1 MHEQEIVKNGMRTAV
16 PAKEKRKR
24 LDALDAARGLAV
36 IGMYVQHFA
45 SNERNGFVSGN
56 TMILFML
63 CSGIAYTIMVQGML
77 EKNPDRKFLNT
88 RILARSVFIDLAG
101 YFLILLNGPFAVVLT
116 AYAMLFILA
125 LPLIRLSENVL
136 FIVSGILYFVSPPLM
151 LVGMSLFWEA
161 AILSDI
167 AGGPLSALAWAPV
180 FVAGMAIGRLD
191 LHDKKNMLRFIIVG
205 IIILI
210 PVKLVETFVLP
221 GLLQSYTEWYS
232 ANAAA
237 VNAEIDTYAAWPKNT
252 EPVMW
257 HMLFVSMPQGGST
270 CELLAGTGGS
280 LILFAVFLLIGE
292 KYQKLL
298 KPFCNAGKLA
308 LTLYVLQIA
317 AGWEILMFGGENM
330 DIGIGGVPF
339 GDVIIIVLVILLAW
353 IFTKFKIRP
362 FEVMIRKFENL
373 FI

>member
-1 MHEQEIVKNGMRTAV
+1 MNEGTIKGRVLPDVK
-16 PAKEKRKR
+16 KSKR

-45 SNERNGFVSGN
+45 LNERNGFVSGN

-63 CSGIAYTIMVQGML
+63 CSGIAYTIMAQGML

-88 RILARSVFIDLAG
+88 RILTRSVFIDLAG

-116 AYAMLFILA
+116 AYAMLFLLA
-125 LPLIRLSENVL
+125 LPLIRLSTNVL
-136 FIVSGILYFVSPPLM
+136 LILSGILYFVSPPLM
-151 LVGMSLFWEA
+151 LVGMSLFGKA

-180 FVAGMAIGRLD
+180 FVAGMAIGRLE
-191 LHDKKNMLRFIIVG
+191 LHDKKNIIRFIIVG

-221 GLLQSYTEWYS
+221 GLLQSYTEWAS
-232 ANAAA
+232 ANAAI
-237 VNAEIDTYAAWPKNT
+237 VNAEIDVYAAWPKNM

-257 HMLFVSMPQGGST
+257 HMLFMSMPQGGST

-280 LILFAVFLLIGE
+280 LILFGILLWIGE
-292 KYQKLL
+292 KFQKLL

-308 LTLYVLQIA
+308 LTLYVLQVV
-317 AGWEILMFGGENM
+317 AGWVILLCGGGNM

-339 GDVIIIVLVILLAW
+339 GDILIIVLVILLAW

-362 FEVMIRKFENL
+362 FEAMIRKFESL
-373 FI
+373 FL